1 MITYVTHSRCLEG
14 LGREGGGL
22 GREGGGGLGR
32 EGEGRGDGEGG
43 GVRRRMRVWI
53 EFKR

>member
-1 MITYVTHSRCLEG
+1 MITYVTHSRCLGG

-22 GREGGGGLGR
+22 GREG
-32 EGEGRGDGEGG
+32 RGDGEGG
-43 GVRRRMRVWI
+43 GVRQRMRVWI